1 MIEYKCSTTRIAFGN
16 ALVELQVKTG
26 RKWLGS
32 IMQNP
37 LSA

>member
-1 MIEYKCSTTRIAFGN
+1 MTEYKCCTTSIAFGN
-16 ALVELQVKTG
+16 VLVELQAKTG
-26 RKWLGS
+26 RNWLGS

>member
-1 MIEYKCSTTRIAFGN
+1 MTKYKCCTTSIASGN

-32 IMQNP
+32 IMQYP
-37 LSA
+37 QFA